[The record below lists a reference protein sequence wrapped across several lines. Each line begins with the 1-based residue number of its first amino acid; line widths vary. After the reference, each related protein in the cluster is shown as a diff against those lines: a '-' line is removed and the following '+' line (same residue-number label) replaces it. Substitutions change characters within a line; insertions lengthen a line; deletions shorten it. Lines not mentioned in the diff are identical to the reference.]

1 MKKFI
6 VTVEPHEQ
14 FNCKN
19 ESLGMSDK
27 LAVFY
32 SPSIGKHRIYRNSL
46 DNPDK
51 GLKLLEFDSQEKAQ
65 RVCDRINEIST
76 NKYKVEE
83 VVLNNK

>member
-6 VTVEPHEQ
+6 VTAEPQEQ
-14 FNCKN
+14 FNYKN

-46 DNPDK
+46 DNPAK
-51 GLKLLEFDSQEKAQ
+51 GLKLLEFKSKEEAQ
-65 RVCDRINEIST
+65 KVCDLTNEIST

-83 VVLNNK
+83 VIVNNK